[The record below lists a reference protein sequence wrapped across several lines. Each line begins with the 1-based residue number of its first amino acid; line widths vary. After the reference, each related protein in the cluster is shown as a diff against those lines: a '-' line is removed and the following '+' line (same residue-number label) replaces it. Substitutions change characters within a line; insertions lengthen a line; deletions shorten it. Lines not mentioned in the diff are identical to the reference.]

1 MFRNVRFLRFTGAW
15 PADEEKLSEALA
27 KAAFTP
33 CGPLSE
39 TSSGF
44 EPPVETAAS
53 SFGRSIAGAD
63 LIQLRI
69 QSRILPAS
77 AVNEALELRLDEYR
91 DRMGEPPGRREKRRL
106 KAETRDK
113 LLPKALLRS
122 ERTRAFFLRSE
133 NVLAIDAATP
143 AKIERFLEMLKLAL
157 GRFDAEPLEFRT
169 PIAKVLNRIFLG
181 DPPAG
186 IRMAREC
193 RMQDPA
199 DSKAVIRFSDM
210 DLSDANIRK
219 HVRDGMRLTHLGI
232 DFNGVMSAVLDE
244 NGGLGKL
251 RLLGTDA
258 AEASDEED
266 PLTRFDA
273 EFVLLTGTLRELLAT
288 LNRSS

>member
-1 MFRNVRFLRFTGAW
+1 MFRNVRFLNFTGAW
-15 PADEEKLSEALA
+15 PADEEKLGEALA

-44 EPPVETAAS
+44 EPPVETAAGA
-53 SFGRSIAGAD
+53 FGRSVAGAD
-63 LIQLRI
+63 LVQLRS

-77 AVNEALELRLDEYR
+77 AVDEALELRLEEYR
-91 DRMGEPPGRREKRRL
+91 ERMGESPGRREKRRL
-106 KAETRDK
+106 KAETRDN

-133 NVLAIDAATP
+133 SVLAIDAATP

-157 GRFDAEPLEFRT
+157 GRFDADPLEFAP
-169 PIAKVLNRIFLG
+169 PIPKVLNRIFLG
-181 DPPAG
+181 DPPPG
-186 IRMAREC
+186 IRLGREC

-210 DLSDANIRK
+210 DLTDANIRK
-219 HVRDGMRLTHLGI
+219 HVRDGMKLTHLGI
-232 DFNGVMSAVLDE
+232 DFNGILSAVLDE

-251 RLLGTDA
+251 RLLGSDA
-258 AEASDEED
+258 AEAGDEED

-288 LNRSS
+288 LGR